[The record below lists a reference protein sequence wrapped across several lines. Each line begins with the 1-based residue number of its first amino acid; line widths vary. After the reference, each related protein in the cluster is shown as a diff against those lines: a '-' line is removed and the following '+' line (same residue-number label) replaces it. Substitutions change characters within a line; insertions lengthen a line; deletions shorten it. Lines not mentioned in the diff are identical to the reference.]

1 MTTTATPTTFK
12 VLGQNHPRIDAHD
25 KVTGRAAYASDVY
38 LPGMLACKLLPS
50 ARRHAR
56 IVRIDTA
63 RAAALPGVR
72 AVITGADFPD
82 IRFGSGALRDRYIM
96 PREVVN
102 FVGEPIAAVAA
113 DDEATAQE
121 AIALIEVAY
130 EDLPA
135 VVNPLSAMDA
145 AAPSVHPDLE
155 SYEGYGFTLGHNVS
169 TLLDADRGD
178 VDQAFRAADVIVE
191 DVYRSQGINQ
201 GFLEPMACVAD
212 VEPNGRLVIYAS
224 TQGPYQVRAALAAVL
239 EMPVSRIRVVPME
252 LGGGFGAKL
261 RLAFE
266 AFPAL
271 LAMRTGRPVKLV
283 NTREETF
290 TMNGPRLPV
299 TNYIRSGVMRDGA
312 IIAREAYTIF
322 DVGAYLGAG
331 PNSGIGHGIGAY
343 RIPNFRLRSYGV
355 YTNKIYVGSYR
366 ASGVADM
373 TFAVES
379 HTDHI
384 AHELGIDPYDLRVQN
399 ALREGD
405 VSVSGAVVPANGLL
419 QTLAAVKEKLNEPR
433 QSANGNSGNAN
444 SGNGNAGNDD
454 RDGHGIG
461 IALCEWRSGS
471 GPSTAAISVN
481 DDGTVSLLT
490 GSVDISGSDTSL
502 AAIAAEALGIPMER
516 IIVPK
521 RDTDLAP
528 YTGQSGGSRI
538 VYSQGTA
545 VQRAAED
552 TIRKLTALAS
562 ERLGVPEDALACE
575 DGRIYVLDNEPQGL
589 TFAQLAAASVTSR
602 GGPIIGTAA
611 LSSMPYTPV
620 FAAQAAE
627 VQVDRDTGQIQ
638 VLRYIQAQDVGT
650 AINPMAVTGQLD
662 GGVVQGIGRAL
673 TEDQQFDPDTGAV
686 RNPSFAS
693 YLMPLAI
700 DLPEI
705 ENILIS
711 VPADDGP
718 FGARAVAEP
727 PGFGP
732 PAAIANAVYDAVGVR
747 IRQLPLSGERVLA
760 ALHGANDQIPINI
773 TALRALEGIPPD

>member
-1 MTTTATPTTFK
+1 MATQFK
-12 VLGQNHPRIDAHD
+12 VLERNYPRIDAYE
-25 KVTGRAAYASDVY
+25 KVTGRATYASDVY

-50 ARRHAR
+50 TRSHAR
-56 IVRIDTA
+56 ILRLDTSK
-63 RAAALPGVR
+63 AASHPGVR
-72 AVITGADFPD
+72 CVIKGTDFPD
-82 IRFGSGALRDRYIM
+82 VRFGSGALRDRYVM

-121 AIALIEVAY
+121 ALELIEVEY

-135 VVNPLSAMDA
+135 VVNPLSAMGSSA
-145 AAPSVHPDLE
+145 ASVHPELAD
-155 SYEGYGFTLGHNVS
+155 YEGYGFTLGHNVS

-178 VDQAFRAADVIVE
+178 VDQAFKDADVVVE

-212 VEPNGRLVIYAS
+212 VEPSGRLVVYAS
-224 TQGPYQVRAALAAVL
+224 TQGPYQIRAALSAVL
-239 EMPVSRIRVVPME
+239 EIPVSRIRVVPME

-261 RLAFE
+261 RLVFE
-266 AFPAL
+266 GFPAL
-271 LAMRTGRPVKLV
+271 LAMKTGRPVKLV
-283 NTREETF
+283 NTREEVF

-299 TNYIRSGVMRDGA
+299 TNYIRSGVMRDGT
-312 IIAREAYTIF
+312 IVAREAYTIF

-343 RIPNFRLRSYGV
+343 RVPNFRLRSYGV

-379 HTDHI
+379 HMDSI
-384 AHELGIDPYDLRVQN
+384 AHGLGMDPYEIRVKN

-405 VSVSGAVVPANGLL
+405 VSVSGAVVPTNGLMEAL
-419 QTLAAVKEKLNEPR
+419 EAIKERIDWPR
-433 QSANGNSGNAN
+433 QLE
-444 SGNGNAGNDD
+444 
-454 RDGHGIG
+454 DGHGLG
-461 IALCEWRSGS
+461 MALCEWRSGS

-502 AAIAAEALGIPMER
+502 AAIAAEALGIPMEK
-516 IIVPK
+516 VVVAK

-552 TIRKLTALAS
+552 TIHKLTALAA
-562 ERLGVPEDALACE
+562 ERLGVPEDALSCE
-575 DGRIYVLDNEPQGL
+575 DGRIYVMDNEPQGL
-589 TFAQLAAASVTSR
+589 TFAQLAAASITSR
-602 GGPIIGTAA
+602 GGPIIGMAA

-620 FAAQAAE
+620 FAAQVAE
-627 VQVDRDTGQIQ
+627 VKVDRGTGQVK

-650 AINPMAVTGQLD
+650 AINPMAVEGQLD

-673 TEDQQFDPDTGAV
+673 TEDQQFDPETGAV
-686 RNPSFAS
+686 RNPSLAS

-700 DLPEI
+700 DLPEL
-705 ENILIS
+705 ENVLIN
-711 VPADDGP
+711 VPAPDGP

-732 PAAIANAVYDAVGVR
+732 PAAIANAVFDAVGVR
-747 IRQLPLSGERVLA
+747 IKELPLSGERVLA
-760 ALHGANDQIPINI
+760 ALNGQDQEIYFDVDE
-773 TALRALEGIPPD
+773 LRRAEGIAAD

>member
-1 MTTTATPTTFK
+1 MTTQFK
-12 VLGQNHPRIDAHD
+12 VLERNHPRVDAYD

-50 ARRHAR
+50 TRNHAR
-56 IVRIDTA
+56 IVRLDTSKA
-63 RAAALPGVR
+63 ESLPGVR
-72 AVITGADFPD
+72 CVITGTDFPN
-82 IRFGSGALRDRYIM
+82 IRYGSGALRDRYVM

-121 AIALIEVAY
+121 AIELIEVEY

-135 VVNPLSAMDA
+135 VVNPLSAMGSDA
-145 AAPSVHPDLE
+145 ATVHPELE
-155 SYEGYGFTLGHNVS
+155 EYEGYGFTLGHNVS

-178 VDQAFRAADVIVE
+178 VDQAFNDADVVVE

-212 VEPNGRLVIYAS
+212 VEANGRLVVYAS
-224 TQGPYQVRAALAAVL
+224 TQGPYQIRAALAGAL
-239 EMPVSRIRVVPME
+239 EIPVSRIRVVPME

-271 LAMRTGRPVKLV
+271 LAMKTGRPVKLV
-283 NTREETF
+283 NTREEVF

-299 TNYIRSGVMRDGA
+299 TNYIRSGVMHDGT
-312 IIAREAYTIF
+312 IVAREAYTIF

-343 RIPNFRLRSYGV
+343 NVPNFRLRSYGV

-379 HTDHI
+379 HMDRI
-384 AHELGIDPYDLRVQN
+384 AHEIGMDPYDLRVKN

-405 VSVSGAVVPANGLL
+405 VSVSGAVVPTNGLME
-419 QTLAAVKEKLNEPR
+419 TLEAIKEKIGWPR
-433 QSANGNSGNAN
+433 
-444 SGNGNAGNDD
+444 DLE
-454 RDGHGIG
+454 DGHGVG
-461 IALCEWRSGS
+461 LALCEWRSGS
-471 GPSTAAISVN
+471 GPSTASISVN

-502 AAIAAEALGIPMER
+502 AAIAAEALGIPMDKV
-516 IIVPK
+516 IVAK

-552 TIRKLTALAS
+552 TVQKLTALAA
-562 ERLGVPEDALACE
+562 ERLGVPEDALDCE

-589 TFAQLAAASVTSR
+589 TFAQLAAASITSR

-627 VQVDRDTGQIQ
+627 VKVDRQTGQVK

-650 AINPMAVTGQLD
+650 AINPMAVEGQLD

-673 TEDQQFDPDTGAV
+673 TEDQQFDPETGAV

-700 DLPEI
+700 DLPEL
-705 ENILIS
+705 ENVLIN
-711 VPADDGP
+711 VPAPDGP

-747 IRQLPLSGERVLA
+747 VKELPLSGERVLA
-760 ALHGANDQIPINI
+760 ALNGQNADIEFDVD
-773 TALRALEGIPPD
+773 ALRRAEGLAAD

>member
-1 MTTTATPTTFK
+1 MTTQFK
-12 VLGQNHPRIDAHD
+12 VLERNHPRVDAYD
-25 KVTGRAAYASDVY
+25 KVTGRATYASDVY

-50 ARRHAR
+50 TRNHAR
-56 IVRIDTA
+56 IVRLDTSKA
-63 RAAALPGVR
+63 EAHPGVR
-72 AVITGADFPD
+72 CVITGTDFPD
-82 IRFGSGALRDRYIM
+82 VRFGSGALRDRYVM

-113 DDEATAQE
+113 DDEAAAQE
-121 AIALIEVAY
+121 AIELIEVEY

-135 VVNPLSAMDA
+135 VVNPLSAMGSSA
-145 AAPSVHPDLE
+145 ATVHPELE
-155 SYEGYGFTLGHNVS
+155 EYEGYGFTLGHNVS

-178 VDQAFRAADVIVE
+178 VEQAFKDADVVVE

-224 TQGPYQVRAALAAVL
+224 TQGPYQIRAALAGVL
-239 EMPVSRIRVVPME
+239 EMPVSRIRVVAME

-266 AFPAL
+266 AFAAL
-271 LAMRTGRPVKLV
+271 LAMKTGRPVKLV
-283 NTREETF
+283 NTREEVF

-299 TNYIRSGVMRDGA
+299 TNYIRSGVMRDGT
-312 IIAREAYTIF
+312 ITAREAYTIF

-343 RIPNFRLRSYGV
+343 RVPNFRLRSYGV

-379 HTDHI
+379 HMDRI
-384 AHELGIDPYDLRVQN
+384 AHEIGMDPYDLRVKN

-405 VSVSGAVVPANGLL
+405 VSVSGAVVPTNGLME
-419 QTLAAVKEKLNEPR
+419 TLEAIKEKIDWPR
-433 QSANGNSGNAN
+433 DLE
-444 SGNGNAGNDD
+444 DD
-454 RDGHGIG
+454 HGVG
-461 IALCEWRSGS
+461 LALCEWRSGS
-471 GPSTAAISVN
+471 GPSTASISVN

-502 AAIAAEALGIPMER
+502 AAIAAEALGIPMEK
-516 IIVPK
+516 VVVAK

-552 TIRKLTALAS
+552 TVRKLTALAA
-562 ERLGVPEDALACE
+562 ERLGLPEDALGCE
-575 DGRIYVLDNEPQGL
+575 DGRIYVMDNEPQGL

-627 VQVDRDTGQIQ
+627 VKVDRATGQVK

-650 AINPMAVTGQLD
+650 AINPMAVEGQLD

-673 TEDQQFDPDTGAV
+673 TEDQQFDPETGAV

-700 DLPEI
+700 DLPEL
-705 ENILIS
+705 ENVLIN
-711 VPADDGP
+711 VPAPDGP

-747 IRQLPLSGERVLA
+747 IKELPLSGERVLA
-760 ALHGANDQIPINI
+760 ALNGQNADIDFDVD
-773 TALRALEGIPPD
+773 ALRRAEGLTAD

>member
-1 MTTTATPTTFK
+1 MTTQFK
-12 VLGQNHPRIDAHD
+12 VLERNHPRVDAYD

-50 ARRHAR
+50 TRNHAR
-56 IVRIDTA
+56 IVRLDTSKA
-63 RAAALPGVR
+63 EAHPGVR
-72 AVITGADFPD
+72 CVITGIDFPD
-82 IRFGSGALRDRYIM
+82 IRYGSGALRDRYVM

-121 AIALIEVAY
+121 AIELIEVEY
-130 EDLPA
+130 EDMPA
-135 VVNPLSAMDA
+135 VVNPLSAMGSDA
-145 AAPSVHPDLE
+145 ATVHPELE
-155 SYEGYGFTLGHNVS
+155 EYEGYGFTLGHNVS

-178 VDQAFRAADVIVE
+178 VDQAFQDADVVVQ

-212 VEPNGRLVIYAS
+212 VEANGRLVVYAS
-224 TQGPYQVRAALAAVL
+224 TQGPYQIRAALAGAL
-239 EMPVSRIRVVPME
+239 EIPVSRIRVVPME

-271 LAMRTGRPVKLV
+271 LAMKTGRPVKLV
-283 NTREETF
+283 NTREEVF

-299 TNYIRSGVMRDGA
+299 TNYIRSGVMSDGT
-312 IIAREAYTIF
+312 IVAREAYTIF

-343 RIPNFRLRSYGV
+343 NVPNFRLRSYGV

-379 HTDHI
+379 HMDRI
-384 AHELGIDPYDLRVQN
+384 AQEIGMDPYDLRVKN

-405 VSVSGAVVPANGLL
+405 VSVSGAVVPANGLME
-419 QTLAAVKEKLNEPR
+419 TLEAVKEKIGWPR
-433 QSANGNSGNAN
+433 
-444 SGNGNAGNDD
+444 DLE
-454 RDGHGIG
+454 DGHGVG
-461 IALCEWRSGS
+461 LALCEWRSGS
-471 GPSTAAISVN
+471 GPSTASISVN

-502 AAIAAEALGIPMER
+502 AAIAAEALGIPMDKV
-516 IIVPK
+516 IVAK

-552 TIRKLTALAS
+552 TVRKLTALAA
-562 ERLGVPEDALACE
+562 ERLGVPEDALDCE
-575 DGRIYVLDNEPQGL
+575 DGRVYVMDNEPQGL
-589 TFAQLAAASVTSR
+589 TFAQLAAASITSR

-627 VQVDRDTGQIQ
+627 VKVDRQTGQ
-638 VLRYIQAQDVGT
+638 VRLLRYIQAQDVGT
-650 AINPMAVTGQLD
+650 AINPMAVEGQLD

-673 TEDQQFDPDTGAV
+673 TEDQQFDPETGAV

-700 DLPEI
+700 DLPDL
-705 ENILIS
+705 ENVLIN
-711 VPADDGP
+711 VPAPDGP

-747 IRQLPLSGERVLA
+747 VKELPLSGERVLA
-760 ALHGANDQIPINI
+760 ALNGQNADIDFDVD
-773 TALRALEGIPPD
+773 ALRRAEGLAAD

>member
-1 MTTTATPTTFK
+1 MTTQFK
-12 VLGQNHPRIDAHD
+12 VLERNYPRVDAYE
-25 KVTGRAAYASDVY
+25 KVTGRATYASDVY

-50 ARRHAR
+50 TRSHAR
-56 IVRIDTA
+56 IVRLDTSK
-63 RAAALPGVR
+63 AASHPGVR
-72 AVITGADFPD
+72 CVITGTDFPD
-82 IRFGSGALRDRYIM
+82 FRFGSGALRDRYVM

-121 AIALIEVAY
+121 AIGLIEVEY

-135 VVNPLSAMDA
+135 VVNPLSAIGSGA
-145 AAPSVHPDLE
+145 ATVHPELE
-155 SYEGYGFTLGHNVS
+155 NYEGYGFTLGHNVS

-178 VDQAFRAADVIVE
+178 VDQAFRDADVVVE

-224 TQGPYQVRAALAAVL
+224 TQGPYQIRAALASVL
-239 EMPVSRIRVVPME
+239 EIPVSRIRVVAME

-271 LAMRTGRPVKLV
+271 LAMKTGRPVKLV
-283 NTREETF
+283 NTREEVF

-299 TNYIRSGVMRDGA
+299 TNYIRSGVMQDGT
-312 IIAREAYTIF
+312 IVAREAYTIF

-343 RIPNFRLRSYGV
+343 RVPNFRLHSYGV

-379 HTDHI
+379 HMDRI
-384 AHELGIDPYDLRVQN
+384 AHELGIDPYDLRVKN

-405 VSVSGAVVPANGLL
+405 VSVSGAVVPTNGLMD
-419 QTLAAVKEKLNEPR
+419 TLEAIREKIDWPR
-433 QSANGNSGNAN
+433 
-444 SGNGNAGNDD
+444 DLE
-454 RDGHGIG
+454 DGHGVG
-461 IALCEWRSGS
+461 LALCEWRSGS
-471 GPSTAAISVN
+471 GPSTASISVN

-502 AAIAAEALGIPMER
+502 AAIAAEALGIPMEN
-516 IIVPK
+516 VVVSK
-521 RDTDLAP
+521 RDTDQAP

-545 VQRAAED
+545 VQRAAEN
-552 TIRKLTALAS
+552 TVEKLTALAA
-562 ERLGVPEDALACE
+562 ERLGLPEDALGCE
-575 DGRIYVLDNEPQGL
+575 DGRIYVMDNEPQGL
-589 TFAQLAAASVTSR
+589 TFAQLAAASITSR
-602 GGPIIGTAA
+602 GGPIIGTAS

-627 VQVDRDTGQIQ
+627 VKVDRATGQVK

-650 AINPMAVTGQLD
+650 AINPMAVEGQLD

-673 TEDQQFDPDTGAV
+673 TEDQQFDPETGAV

-700 DLPEI
+700 DLPEL
-705 ENILIS
+705 ENVLIN
-711 VPADDGP
+711 VPAPDGP

-747 IRQLPLSGERVLA
+747 IKELPLSGERVLA
-760 ALHGANDQIPINI
+760 ALNGQNAEIDFDVD
-773 TALRALEGIPPD
+773 ALRRAEGVAAD

>member
-1 MTTTATPTTFK
+1 MTTQFK
-12 VLGQNHPRIDAHD
+12 VLERNHPRVDAYD

-50 ARRHAR
+50 TRNHAR
-56 IVRIDTA
+56 IVRLDTSKA
-63 RAAALPGVR
+63 QSHPGVR
-72 AVITGADFPD
+72 CVITGTDFPD
-82 IRFGSGALRDRYIM
+82 IRYGSGALRDRYVM

-102 FVGEPIAAVAA
+102 FVGEPIVAVAA

-121 AIALIEVAY
+121 AIELIEVEY

-135 VVNPLSAMDA
+135 VVNPLSAMGSGA
-145 AAPSVHPDLE
+145 ATVHPELE
-155 SYEGYGFTLGHNVS
+155 DYEGYGFALGHNVS

-178 VDQAFRAADVIVE
+178 VDQAFKDADAVVE

-212 VEPNGRLVIYAS
+212 VEANGRLVVYAS
-224 TQGPYQVRAALAAVL
+224 TQGPYQIRAALAGAL
-239 EMPVSRIRVVPME
+239 EIPVSRIRVVPME

-261 RLAFE
+261 RLACE

-271 LAMRTGRPVKLV
+271 LAMKTGRPVKLV
-283 NTREETF
+283 NTREEVF

-299 TNYIRSGVMRDGA
+299 TNYIRSGVMRDGT
-312 IIAREAYTIF
+312 IVAREAYTIF

-343 RIPNFRLRSYGV
+343 NVPNFRLRSYGV

-379 HTDHI
+379 HMDRI
-384 AHELGIDPYDLRVQN
+384 AHEIGMDPYDLRVKN

-405 VSVSGAVVPANGLL
+405 VSVSGAVVPTNGLMEAL
-419 QTLAAVKEKLNEPR
+419 QAIKEKIDWPR
-433 QSANGNSGNAN
+433 
-444 SGNGNAGNDD
+444 DLE
-454 RDGHGIG
+454 DGHGVG
-461 IALCEWRSGS
+461 LALCEWRSGS

-502 AAIAAEALGIPMER
+502 AAIAAEALGIPMDKV
-516 IIVPK
+516 IVAK

-552 TIRKLTALAS
+552 TIQKLTALAA
-562 ERLGVPEDALACE
+562 ERLGVPEEALDCE
-575 DGRIYVLDNEPQGL
+575 DGRIYVMDNEPQGL
-589 TFAQLAAASVTSR
+589 TFAQLAAASITSR
-602 GGPIIGTAA
+602 GGPIIGMAS

-627 VQVDRDTGQIQ
+627 VKVDRETGQVK

-650 AINPMAVTGQLD
+650 AINPMAVEGQLD

-673 TEDQQFDPDTGAV
+673 TEDQQFDPETGAV
-686 RNPSFAS
+686 RNPSLAS

-700 DLPEI
+700 DLPPSEI
-705 ENILIS
+705 VLIS
-711 VPADDGP
+711 VPAPDGP

-747 IRQLPLSGERVLA
+747 VKELPLSGERVLA
-760 ALHGANDQIPINI
+760 ALNGQNADIDFDVE
-773 TALRALEGIPPD
+773 ALRRAEGLAAD

>member
-1 MTTTATPTTFK
+1 MTTQFK
-12 VLGQNHPRIDAHD
+12 VLERNHPRVDAYD

-38 LPGMLACKLLPS
+38 LPGTLACKLLPS
-50 ARRHAR
+50 TRNHAR
-56 IVRIDTA
+56 IVRLDTSKA
-63 RAAALPGVR
+63 EALPGVR
-72 AVITGADFPD
+72 CVITGTDFPD
-82 IRFGSGALRDRYIM
+82 IRYGSGALRDRYVM
-96 PREVVN
+96 PRDVVN

-121 AIALIEVAY
+121 AIELIEVEY

-135 VVNPLSAMDA
+135 VVNPLSAIGLDA
-145 AAPSVHPDLE
+145 ATVHPELE
-155 SYEGYGFTLGHNVS
+155 DYEGYGFTLGHNVS

-178 VDQAFRAADVIVE
+178 VDQAFADADVVVE

-212 VEPNGRLVIYAS
+212 VEPNGRLVVYAS
-224 TQGPYQVRAALAAVL
+224 TQGPYQIRAALAGVL
-239 EMPVSRIRVVPME
+239 EIPVSRIRVVPME

-271 LAMRTGRPVKLV
+271 LAMKTGRPVKLV
-283 NTREETF
+283 NTREEVF

-299 TNYIRSGVMRDGA
+299 TNYIRSGVMHDGT
-312 IIAREAYTIF
+312 IVAREAYTIF

-343 RIPNFRLRSYGV
+343 NVPNFRLRSYGV

-379 HTDHI
+379 HMDRI
-384 AHELGIDPYDLRVQN
+384 AHEIGMDPYDLRVKN

-405 VSVSGAVVPANGLL
+405 VSVSGAVVPTNGLME
-419 QTLAAVKEKLNEPR
+419 TLEAIKEKIDWPR
-433 QSANGNSGNAN
+433 
-444 SGNGNAGNDD
+444 DLE
-454 RDGHGIG
+454 DGHGVG
-461 IALCEWRSGS
+461 LALCEWRSGS
-471 GPSTAAISVN
+471 GPSTASISVN

-502 AAIAAEALGIPMER
+502 AAIAAEALGIPMDK
-516 IIVPK
+516 VVVAK

-552 TIRKLTALAS
+552 TVQKLTALAA
-562 ERLGVPEDALACE
+562 ERLGVPEDALDCE
-575 DGRIYVLDNEPQGL
+575 DGRVYVMDNEPQGL
-589 TFAQLAAASVTSR
+589 TFTQLAAASITSR
-602 GGPIIGTAA
+602 GGPIIGTAS

-627 VQVDRDTGQIQ
+627 VKVDRQTGQVK

-650 AINPMAVTGQLD
+650 AINPMAVEGQLD

-673 TEDQQFDPDTGAV
+673 TEDQQFDPETGAV

-700 DLPEI
+700 DLPELEI
-705 ENILIS
+705 VLIN
-711 VPADDGP
+711 VPAPDGP

-747 IRQLPLSGERVLA
+747 VKELPLSGERVLA
-760 ALHGANDQIPINI
+760 ALNGQNADIDFDVD
-773 TALRALEGIPPD
+773 ALRRAEGLAAD

>member
-1 MTTTATPTTFK
+1 MTTQFK
-12 VLGQNHPRIDAHD
+12 VLERNYPRVDAYE
-25 KVTGRAAYASDVY
+25 KVTGRATYASDVY

-50 ARRHAR
+50 TRSHAR
-56 IVRIDTA
+56 IVRLDTSK
-63 RAAALPGVR
+63 AASHPGVR
-72 AVITGADFPD
+72 CVITGTDFPD
-82 IRFGSGALRDRYIM
+82 FRFGSGALRDRYVM

-102 FVGEPIAAVAA
+102 FIGEPIAAVAA
-113 DDEATAQE
+113 DDEAAAQE
-121 AIALIEVAY
+121 AIELIEVEY

-135 VVNPLSAMDA
+135 VVNPLSAIGSGA
-145 AAPSVHPDLE
+145 ATVHPELE
-155 SYEGYGFTLGHNVS
+155 NYEGYGFTLGHNVS

-178 VDQAFRAADVIVE
+178 VDQAFRDADVVVE

-224 TQGPYQVRAALAAVL
+224 TQGPYQIRAALASVL
-239 EMPVSRIRVVPME
+239 EIPVSRIRVVAME

-271 LAMRTGRPVKLV
+271 LAMKTGRPVKLV
-283 NTREETF
+283 NTREEVF

-299 TNYIRSGVMRDGA
+299 TNYIRSGVMQDGT
-312 IIAREAYTIF
+312 IVAREAYTIF

-343 RIPNFRLRSYGV
+343 RVPNFRLRSYGV

-379 HTDHI
+379 HMDRI
-384 AHELGIDPYDLRVQN
+384 AHELGIDPYDLRVKN

-405 VSVSGAVVPANGLL
+405 VSVSGAVVPTNGLMD
-419 QTLAAVKEKLNEPR
+419 TLEAIREKIDWPR
-433 QSANGNSGNAN
+433 
-444 SGNGNAGNDD
+444 DLE
-454 RDGHGIG
+454 DGHGVG
-461 IALCEWRSGS
+461 LALCEWRSGS
-471 GPSTAAISVN
+471 GPSTASISVN

-502 AAIAAEALGIPMER
+502 AAIAAEALGIPMEN
-516 IIVPK
+516 VVVSK
-521 RDTDLAP
+521 RDTDQAP

-545 VQRAAED
+545 VQRAAEN
-552 TIRKLTALAS
+552 TVEKLTALAA
-562 ERLGVPEDALACE
+562 ERLGLPEDALGCE
-575 DGRIYVLDNEPQGL
+575 DGRIYVMDNEPQGL
-589 TFAQLAAASVTSR
+589 TFAQLAAASITSR
-602 GGPIIGTAA
+602 GGPIIGTAS

-627 VQVDRDTGQIQ
+627 VKVDRATGQVK

-650 AINPMAVTGQLD
+650 AINPMAVEGQLD

-673 TEDQQFDPDTGAV
+673 TEDQQFDPETGAV

-700 DLPEI
+700 DLPEL
-705 ENILIS
+705 ENVLIN
-711 VPADDGP
+711 VPAPDGP

-747 IRQLPLSGERVLA
+747 IKELPLSGERVLA
-760 ALHGANDQIPINI
+760 ALNGQNAEIDFDVD
-773 TALRALEGIPPD
+773 ALRRAEGVAAD